1 MELFRLHYF
10 LELCKVK
17 QFTKAAENL
26 AISQAA
32 LSKQIKIL
40 EATLGAEL
48 FNRQGQTTTLTPAGL
63 ILEKYCWRI
72 TNELVSIEEELKEIN
87 HSSNHIY
94 VATYL
99 CDLEYKLNDLLM
111 TTLTDRSSNLQVH
124 TIITENILQSLET
137 MDADFGI
144 SFADLPLPEHIGKID
159 LFTANYQFI
168 LRKDHPALA
177 KATTEEILKELTMYP
192 FVRLNTEFSEQNK
205 LTNWLDTTFS
215 NFSPEKVI
223 QVDTLS
229 LITHL
234 VSHSDSFA
242 IVPEYTNI
250 QLLDNSIHTLTYQEL
265 PKRNMAV
272 YYLKERYMSRQLQ
285 QLLAEC
291 QKQFQ

>member
-94 VATYL
+94 VATY
-99 CDLEYKLNDLLM
+99 D
-111 TTLTDRSSNLQVH
+111 
-124 TIITENILQSLET
+124 NIN
-137 MDADFGI
+137 G
-144 SFADLPLPEHIGKID
+144 SF
-159 LFTANYQFI
+159 
-168 LRKDHPALA
+168 
-177 KATTEEILKELTMYP
+177 
-192 FVRLNTEFSEQNK
+192 
-205 LTNWLDTTFS
+205 
-215 NFSPEKVI
+215 
-223 QVDTLS
+223 
-229 LITHL
+229 
-234 VSHSDSFA
+234 
-242 IVPEYTNI
+242 I
-250 QLLDNSIHTLTYQEL
+250 QLTSPHYYYRKYSSILGNNGCRFWYFL
-265 PKRNMAV
+265 
-272 YYLKERYMSRQLQ
+272 
-285 QLLAEC
+285 C
-291 QKQFQ
+291 